1 MCEVFERRFSLQ
13 IPLIVTQLNLTI
25 DQLRIIRRKRKH
37 AFLYHCLLLCD
48 CSRTLIRAQE
58 YISLV
63 FPKRTKCAGSVQFGE
78 KCAGSVFFSKKTHQE
93 RMKKS
98 SKYQKEH
105 LFASKI
111 ALTRFNNARL
121 FSLFSLLSERENRE
135 RNVGERLYTQA
146 LCRCRCFF
154 FFLSLSLS
162 LRFLF

>member
-25 DQLRIIRRKRKH
+25 DQLRIIRQKRKH

-78 KCAGSVFFSKKTHQE
+78 KCAGSVFFSSLCSRVTSE
-93 RMKKS
+93 LVLS
-98 SKYQKEH
+98 
-105 LFASKI
+105 I
-111 ALTRFNNARL
+111 
-121 FSLFSLLSERENRE
+121 SLFSQNILVRYLFYGCYSTPGIMQLSSLRASLVNLFLLFS
-135 RNVGERLYTQA
+135 T
-146 LCRCRCFF
+146 
-154 FFLSLSLS
+154 SLDLS
-162 LRFLF
+162 LR

>member
-48 CSRTLIRAQE
+48 CSRALIRAQE

-78 KCAGSVFFSKKTHQE
+78 KCAGSVFFSTKMWGALSGASACRTEIENVTRRFKKTAFRVCE
-93 RMKKS
+93 S
-98 SKYQKEH
+98 
-105 LFASKI
+105 ASV
-111 ALTRFNNARL
+111 AR
-121 FSLFSLLSERENRE
+121 EMRQYCRE
-135 RNVGERLYTQA
+135 R
-146 LCRCRCFF
+146 
-154 FFLSLSLS
+154 
-162 LRFLF
+162 